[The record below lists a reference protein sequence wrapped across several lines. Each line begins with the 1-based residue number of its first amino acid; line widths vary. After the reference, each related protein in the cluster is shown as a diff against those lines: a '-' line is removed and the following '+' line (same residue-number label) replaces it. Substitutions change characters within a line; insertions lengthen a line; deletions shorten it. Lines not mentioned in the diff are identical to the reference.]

1 MSGFMF
7 ATGIE
12 NSSPTVR
19 LPDGRITRVDEMEKC
34 RHYLHWRED
43 FALVKSLGIQYLRY
57 GVPYHRT
64 HLAPG
69 RYDWSFADDT
79 FTALRDLGITPIADL
94 CHFGV
99 PDWVGSFQNPEWPE
113 HFAEYAR
120 EFARRYPW
128 VSYYTPV
135 NEIYIAAVFSAGL
148 GWWNEARADEL
159 SFVTALHT
167 LCRANV
173 LAMRAIQREAESPTF
188 VQSESVEYFHPEEPS
203 CRATAAFLNERRFL
217 SLDLSYGRPL
227 SLSASAY
234 LLDHGLTQRDYL
246 WFRENRVQAPC
257 ILGTDYYHTSEHIV
271 HPGGR
276 LTPAGDLFGYY
287 VLARQYYKRYRLPLM
302 HTETNRTDP
311 HAVDWLR
318 KQWATVQ
325 HLRQDGV
332 PVVGFT
338 WYGLTDMVDWDT
350 ALRQD
355 RGRVNAVGL
364 FDLNRRIRPVGEAY
378 RKLIE
383 QWGSVLLAEGPAP
396 LARTA

>member
-34 RHYLHWRED
+34 RHYLRWRDD
-43 FALVKSLGIQYLRY
+43 FDLVGSLGIRHLRY
-57 GVPYHRT
+57 GPAYHRT

-69 RYDWSFADDT
+69 RYDWSFADET
-79 FTALRDLGITPIADL
+79 FNALRELGITPIADL

-99 PDWVGSFQNPEWPE
+99 PDWVGSFQDSDWPA

-120 EFARRYPW
+120 AFARRYPW

-135 NEIYIAAVFSAGL
+135 NEIYIAAIFSAGL
-148 GWWNEARADEL
+148 GWWNEARSDEL
-159 SFVTALHT
+159 SFVSALHN

-173 LAMRAIQREAESPTF
+173 MAMHAIGREVAAPTF
-188 VQSESVEYFHPEEPS
+188 VQSESVEHFHPENPS
-203 CRATAAFLNERRFL
+203 CRPTAAFLNEKRFL

-227 SLSASAY
+227 SLRATSY
-234 LLDHGLTQRDYL
+234 LLDHGMTQRDYL
-246 WFRENRVQAPC
+246 WFRENRVRASC

-271 HPGGR
+271 HENGR
-276 LTPAGDLFGYY
+276 CTPAGDLFGYY
-287 VLARQYYKRYRLPLM
+287 PIARQYYQRYRVPLM
-302 HTETNRTDP
+302 YTETNHTDP
-311 HAVDWLR
+311 HAVAWLR

-355 RGRVNAVGL
+355 NGRVNAVGL
-364 FDLNRRIRPVGEAY
+364 FDLDRQIRPVGEAY
-378 RKLIE
+378 RKLIA
-383 QWGSVLLAEGPAP
+383 QWHDVLVAEGPMP